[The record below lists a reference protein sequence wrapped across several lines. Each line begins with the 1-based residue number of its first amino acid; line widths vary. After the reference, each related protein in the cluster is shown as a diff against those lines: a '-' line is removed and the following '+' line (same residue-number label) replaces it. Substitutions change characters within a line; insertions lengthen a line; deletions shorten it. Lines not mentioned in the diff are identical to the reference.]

1 MNARRGGAEKET
13 GGGSGP
19 EAVRVEGELSSCP
32 RCEAGR
38 GFHVAF
44 RRDGRQL
51 AVFLVCPSCGFRF
64 GVGPWLAPTGEPRPY
79 DPSIDS
85 GP

>member
-1 MNARRGGAEKET
+1 MATERIDVK
-13 GGGSGP
+13 
-19 EAVRVEGELSSCP
+19 GELSACP
-32 RCEAGR
+32 RCGGEK

-44 RRDGRQL
+44 RRARERKL
-51 AVFLVCPSCGFRF
+51 AVILVCPTCGFRF
-64 GVGPWLAPTGEPRPY
+64 AVGEWIVSSGEPRPF

>member
-1 MNARRGGAEKET
+1 MKTRL
-13 GGGSGP
+13 P
-19 EAVRVEGELSSCP
+19 RVDVGEDLSSCP
-32 RCEAGR
+32 QCGGEK

-44 RRDGRQL
+44 RRDAARKL
-51 AVFLVCPSCGFRF
+51 AVTLVCPSCGFRF
-64 GVGPWLAPTGEPRPY
+64 AVGEWLVPTGEPRPY

>member
-1 MNARRGGAEKET
+1 MTRLRRVDI
-13 GGGSGP
+13 P
-19 EAVRVEGELSSCP
+19 EELSSCP
-32 RCEAGR
+32 QCGGQK

-44 RRDGRQL
+44 RREGARRL
-51 AVFLVCPSCGFRF
+51 AVILVCPTCGFRF
-64 GVGPWLAPTGEPRPY
+64 AVGDWTVPTGEPRPY

>member
-1 MNARRGGAEKET
+1 MARLR
-13 GGGSGP
+13 
-19 EAVRVEGELSSCP
+19 RVDIQEELSSCP
-32 RCEAGR
+32 QCGGER

-44 RRDGRQL
+44 RRAEARRL
-51 AVFLVCPSCGFRF
+51 SVILVCPTCGFRF
-64 GVGPWLAPTGEPRPY
+64 AVGEWTVPTGEPRPY